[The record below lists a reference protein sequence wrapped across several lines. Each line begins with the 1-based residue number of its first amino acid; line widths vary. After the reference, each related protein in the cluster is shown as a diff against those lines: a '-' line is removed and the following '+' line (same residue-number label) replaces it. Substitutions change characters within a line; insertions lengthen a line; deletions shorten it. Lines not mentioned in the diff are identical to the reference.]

1 MNHSFIRFISFRALS
16 RFSQRFLIFSYYFKN
31 EQRCF
36 ILKNLKK
43 KKRFDKVFLTK
54 DGWKDKKLFIFYF
67 ISYRLIKLLIA
78 QLK

>member
-1 MNHSFIRFISFRALS
+1 MF
-16 RFSQRFLIFSYYFKN
+16 YFKKF
-31 EQRCF
+31 E
-36 ILKNLKK
+36 KK